1 MSVIK
6 PPAARADSAFVDTLF
21 AAEVADQGFVSTHTS
36 VLSLN
41 AEAYEAWEELTA
53 AVHRSMGTRHYELV
67 TLAAAKAI
75 GSTHCRLAH
84 GRKSLAV
91 FSREQLLRIARD
103 YRTAGLDEAE
113 VAMMEFAERLSTN
126 ASSMTDADGERLRD
140 LGLSD
145 REIVDVV
152 LAAAARNFYSR
163 AVQSL
168 AIELD
173 PVELDEELRD
183 ALLAGLAPD
192 PRYRQ
197 PLERAHGH
205 ALRWLDSVPT
215 RRVAPEVDAAELDG
229 RMAGGLPELP
239 TDPAAVVDEL
249 AALCEPGLMGI
260 GSGRFFGWVMGGV
273 LPAALAAD
281 WLVGAWDQNAAMR
294 FATPATA
301 AIEGVAGRWILELL
315 GLPASAAVGF
325 TTGGTTANLVGLACG
340 RQAVLDDAGWDLKQ
354 HGLSGSPRI
363 TVLVGEERHDSIDL
377 ALRYLGLGAP
387 TVVPSDDQGRILV
400 EELARALAET
410 PGPVIVC
417 LQAGNLHSGAFDPMR
432 EAVHLAHGHGAW
444 VHVDGAFGLWAAASP
459 AYAEALDGLDG
470 ADSWATDAHKTLNV
484 PYDCGVAI
492 VARPEVLQSVFGL
505 HTSYIIQGEHS
516 VMDPFEKVPEMSRRA
531 RELPVWAALR
541 SLGRSGAVALVEGL
555 AANARALAAGLL
567 ALPDVEVLNDV
578 AFTQVCLSF
587 GSDERTR
594 RVAAHVMAEGA
605 VWMSGSRWHDR
616 EILRISV
623 SNWST
628 GEADVAAAVAA
639 VERALAAEPELPAG

>member
-53 AVHRSMGTRHYELV
+53 AVHRSMGTRRYELV

-192 PRYRQ
+192 RATGSRSS
-197 PLERAHGH
+197 ER
-205 ALRWLDSVPT
+205 T
-215 RRVAPEVDAAELDG
+215 
-229 RMAGGLPELP
+229 
-239 TDPAAVVDEL
+239 
-249 AALCEPGLMGI
+249 
-260 GSGRFFGWVMGGV
+260 
-273 LPAALAAD
+273 
-281 WLVGAWDQNAAMR
+281 
-294 FATPATA
+294 ATPC
-301 AIEGVAGRWILELL
+301 AGSTRCRP
-315 GLPASAAVGF
+315 G
-325 TTGGTTANLVGLACG
+325 
-340 RQAVLDDAGWDLKQ
+340 
-354 HGLSGSPRI
+354 GSPRRS
-363 TVLVGEERHDSIDL
+363 TR
-377 ALRYLGLGAP
+377 
-387 TVVPSDDQGRILV
+387 PSSTPAWPAACPSSPRI
-400 EELARALAET
+400 RRRSST
-410 PGPVIVC
+410 SSPPC
-417 LQAGNLHSGAFDPMR
+417 
-432 EAVHLAHGHGAW
+432 
-444 VHVDGAFGLWAAASP
+444 ASP
-459 AYAEALDGLDG
+459 G
-470 ADSWATDAHKTLNV
+470 
-484 PYDCGVAI
+484 
-492 VARPEVLQSVFGL
+492 
-505 HTSYIIQGEHS
+505 
-516 VMDPFEKVPEMSRRA
+516 
-531 RELPVWAALR
+531 
-541 SLGRSGAVALVEGL
+541 
-555 AANARALAAGLL
+555 
-567 ALPDVEVLNDV
+567 
-578 AFTQVCLSF
+578 
-587 GSDERTR
+587 
-594 RVAAHVMAEGA
+594 
-605 VWMSGSRWHDR
+605 
-616 EILRISV
+616 
-623 SNWST
+623 
-628 GEADVAAAVAA
+628 
-639 VERALAAEPELPAG
+639 